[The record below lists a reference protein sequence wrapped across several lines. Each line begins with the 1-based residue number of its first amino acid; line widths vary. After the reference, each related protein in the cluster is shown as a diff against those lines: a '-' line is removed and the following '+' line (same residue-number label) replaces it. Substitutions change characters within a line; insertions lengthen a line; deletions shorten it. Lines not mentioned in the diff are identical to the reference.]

1 MGRQVK
7 IFSAAGAGDKFA
19 VCTQSQLDGPGTF
32 PSARFT
38 NFFRRTPLMNRFVF
52 LLLLLVL
59 LPLFAACER
68 SPAALPEGAVILAFG
83 DSLTFGTGARQ
94 GEGYPAMLERLVG
107 RKVVNAGV
115 PGETTAAGL
124 ERLPRVLAEV
134 RPRLVILCHGGE
146 DMIQDLDA
154 GELIANLR
162 AMIRLIGE
170 ADAEVFLIAVPP
182 PAPYFQPAAFYN
194 QIARE
199 MKVSIE
205 VTALS
210 NILSRDEMRSE
221 SIYPNA
227 EGYAALAEAI
237 AKRVKTI
244 QR

>member
-1 MGRQVK
+1 
-7 IFSAAGAGDKFA
+7 
-19 VCTQSQLDGPGTF
+19 
-32 PSARFT
+32 
-38 NFFRRTPLMNRFVF
+38 MNRFSP

-59 LPLFAACER
+59 LPLFTACER
-68 SPAALPEGAVILAFG
+68 SPAPLPEGAVNLAFG
-83 DSLTFGTGARQ
+83 DSLTSGTGAGT
-94 GEGYPAMLERLVG
+94 GEGYPAVLEHLVG
-107 RKVVNAGV
+107 RQVVNAGV

-124 ERLPRVLAEV
+124 ERLPKVLAEV
-134 RPRLVILCHGGE
+134 RPRLVILCHGGD
-146 DMIQDLDA
+146 DMLQGLDA

-162 AMIRLIGE
+162 AMIRLIKE

-210 NILSRDEMRSE
+210 NILSRNEMRSE
-221 SIYPNA
+221 GIYPNA
-227 EGYAALAEAI
+227 AGYAALAEEI
-237 AKRVKTI
+237 AKRLKTI

>member
-1 MGRQVK
+1 
-7 IFSAAGAGDKFA
+7 
-19 VCTQSQLDGPGTF
+19 
-32 PSARFT
+32 
-38 NFFRRTPLMNRFVF
+38 MNRFSP

-59 LPLFAACER
+59 LPLFTACER
-68 SPAALPEGAVILAFG
+68 SPAPLPEGAVILAFG
-83 DSLTFGTGARQ
+83 DSLTSGTGAGT
-94 GEGYPAMLERLVG
+94 GEGYPAVLEHLIG
-107 RKVVNAGV
+107 RQVVNAGV

-124 ERLPRVLAEV
+124 ERLPKVLAEV
-134 RPRLVILCHGGE
+134 RPRLVILCHGGD
-146 DMIQDLDA
+146 DMLQGLDA

-162 AMIRLIGE
+162 AMIRLIKE

-210 NILSRDEMRSE
+210 NILSRNEMRSE
-221 SIYPNA
+221 GIYPNA
-227 EGYAALAEAI
+227 AGYAALAEEI
-237 AKRVKTI
+237 AKRLKTI